1 MAVVILALLGGV
13 IGGVLLS
20 DFGGFVF
27 GLVVGAVVGWVLDL
41 AGRVRQLERKLDA
54 RTTAEARRATE
65 TPAPQRARETE
76 PPPSAEPRPLVERAA
91 PVPREPAR
99 PVLPPTAMD
108 GGSAANAGEGMDARG
123 RATQGAV
130 AGSNSRPMP
139 EPASAREPLPTG
151 RKPPAPT
158 PGAAETARGMRRAAL
173 ESIEPSPFDKLLS
186 KAWGWF
192 TTGNVPVKVGV
203 VLSLFGV
210 GFLVKEGIDRQWLV
224 LPIEFRLMFVA
235 LFGIGLLVL
244 GWRLRGRQRTY
255 ALSVQGGGIGV
266 LFVTIYASYQ
276 LYDLLPPT
284 LAFGLLVTVTT
295 AAIALAVL
303 QDSRALA
310 VLGIVGG
317 FMAPVLASS
326 GSNNHVALFSY
337 YALLDLAIV
346 GIAWFKAWR
355 VLNVLGFLFTFGIG
369 TLWGAG
375 GYDPS
380 DFATTEPFLILFTA
394 MYLVIPVLFAIRVE
408 PPRLRGFVDS
418 TLMFGTPIVA
428 FALQN
433 ELVGDTKYGLAIS
446 AVALAL
452 AYVGMATYLYRTHR
466 EQLRVLV
473 EAQLA
478 LGIAFVTIAV
488 PLALDD
494 ALWTSAAWAL
504 EGAALTWLAFRQQRR
519 LALAAGVALQ
529 ALAGVAY
536 VVKSPVPADWP
547 LLNGPCLGALVLAF
561 AGFFSARLFDPD
573 REDRTGH
580 RALTEDFARV
590 VSVLLFLWAAG
601 WWFFA
606 GIVEVERSVAYDRA
620 LAALLVFSSA
630 TAVLSIVLAGRL
642 RWPRL
647 NWLGLTL
654 WPSAMLL
661 GAVALIAVAHPSE
674 DLGWL
679 AWPVVVGSMLTFL
692 RAREA
697 LFPRLALALHAVSYW
712 LVAGLLL
719 WETHWLVERA
729 ATGVWP
735 EAAVLALGA
744 VFALATQRATTAV
757 AWPFAANARVYLQAG
772 CGALLA
778 ALTLSTLALNV
789 ESSGEAV
796 PLPYLP
802 LMNPLELAS
811 VLVLLAL
818 LKWLGAMSRQ
828 NPDLEGAA
836 RARPA
841 VAGIAVWFL
850 VTMTVARCVHH
861 WAQVPYDLDSLASS
875 TTFQSALSIVWGI
888 AGLAAMIVGARSLR
902 RGVWLVGAGLMSVV
916 VVKLFLV
923 DLGNTGTL
931 ARVVSFL
938 GVGVLLLVVG
948 YFAPVPPRAE
958 TQVSA
963 ARS

>member
-1 MAVVILALLGGV
+1 MVVVILALLGGV
-13 IGGVLLS
+13 IGGVLFS
-20 DFGGFVF
+20 GFDGVVL
-27 GLVVGAVVGWVLDL
+27 GLIVGAVAGWVANL
-41 AGRVRQLERKLDA
+41 AGRVRQLEQRLEA
-54 RTTAEARRATE
+54 RSVAEARRATE
-65 TPAPQRARETE
+65 TPAPQRAREREQAPAVEARSVQRPT
-76 PPPSAEPRPLVERAA
+76 PPPREQA
-91 PVPREPAR
+91 PP
-99 PVLPPTAMD
+99 
-108 GGSAANAGEGMDARG
+108 
-123 RATQGAV
+123 
-130 AGSNSRPMP
+130 
-139 EPASAREPLPTG
+139 AREPLPAA
-151 RKPPAPT
+151 REPAS
-158 PGAAETARGMRRAAL
+158 TAPMRRSAL
-173 ESIEPSPFDKLLS
+173 ENLEPSGIEKVF
-186 KAWGWF
+186 AAVWRWF

-203 VLSLFGV
+203 VLSLLGV
-210 GFLVKEGIDRQWLV
+210 GFLVKEGIDRGFLV
-224 LPIEFRLMFVA
+224 LPIELRLMGVA

-244 GWRLRGRQRTY
+244 GWRLREKNRTY

-276 LYDLLPPT
+276 IYDLLPPT
-284 LAFGLLVTVTT
+284 LAFGLLVAVT
-295 AAIALAVL
+295 AAAMALAVL

-326 GSNNHVALFSY
+326 GSNNHVALFTY
-337 YALLDLAIV
+337 YALLDLAIL

-355 VLNVLGFLFTFGIG
+355 LLNVLGFVFTFGIG
-369 TLWGAG
+369 TLWGAD

-380 DFATTEPFLILFTA
+380 KFATTEPFLILFTL

-428 FALQN
+428 FGLQN

-478 LGIAFVTIAV
+478 LGVAFLTIAV

-519 LALAAGVALQ
+519 LALAAGLALQ
-529 ALAGVAY
+529 AASAVAY
-536 VVKSPVPADWP
+536 VVKSPVVAEWP

-580 RALTEDFARV
+580 GALTEAFARA
-590 VSVLLFLWAAG
+590 VSVLLLLWAAG

-606 GIVEVERSVAYDRA
+606 GITEVERSVAFDRA
-620 LAALLVFSSA
+620 PAALLLFASGTALLAIALA
-630 TAVLSIVLAGRL
+630 TRL

-654 WPSAMLL
+654 WPSAILL
-661 GAVALIAVAHPSE
+661 GAVALLAVAHPAE
-674 DLGWL
+674 DFGWL
-679 AWPVVVGSMLTFL
+679 AWPVAVASMLWFL

-697 LFPRLALALHAVSYW
+697 LFPRLAGALHAAAYW

-719 WETHWLVERA
+719 WETHWLVDRA
-729 ATGVWP
+729 AEGIWP

-744 VFALATQRATTAV
+744 ALALATQRAVRAV
-757 AWPFAANARVYLQAG
+757 AWPFSAHARTYLQAG

-778 ALTLSTLALNV
+778 ALTVAALAINV
-789 ESSGEAV
+789 SSSGEAA

-802 LMNPLELAS
+802 LLNPLELAS

-818 LKWLGAMSRQ
+818 LKWLGALGRQ
-828 NPDLEGAA
+828 NPNLEDAAHA
-836 RARPA
+836 RAA
-841 VAGIAVWFL
+841 VAGAAVWFL

-861 WAQVPYDLDSLASS
+861 WTQVPYDLDSLAAS
-875 TTFQSALSIVWGI
+875 TTFQTALSIVWGI
-888 AGLAAMIVGARSLR
+888 EGLAAMLVGARSRR
-902 RGVWLVGAGLMSVV
+902 RGVWLVGAALMSVV

-923 DLGNTGTL
+923 DLGNTATL

-948 YFAPVPPRAE
+948 YFAPVPPRAAAE
-958 TQVSA
+958 ASA
-963 ARS
+963 A

>member
-1 MAVVILALLGGV
+1 M
-13 IGGVLLS
+13 
-20 DFGGFVF
+20 
-27 GLVVGAVVGWVLDL
+27 
-41 AGRVRQLERKLDA
+41 RKLEQRLDA
-54 RTTAEARRATE
+54 RSVAEARRATE
-65 TPAPQRARETE
+65 TPAPQRASEREE
-76 PPPSAEPRPLVERAA
+76 APAVE
-91 PVPREPAR
+91 
-99 PVLPPTAMD
+99 PPTAMD
-108 GGSAANAGEGMDARG
+108 GGSAANAGSNLRPLVERAAPAPARPV
-123 RATQGAV
+123 Q
-130 AGSNSRPMP
+130 RPLP
-139 EPASAREPLPTG
+139 ERKPVSAAREPLPAAHE
-151 RKPPAPT
+151 PA
-158 PGAAETARGMRRAAL
+158 AALPRRAVL
-173 ESIEPSPFDKLLS
+173 ENLEPSGVEKLF
-186 KAWGWF
+186 ATVWRWF

-203 VLSLFGV
+203 VLSLLGV
-210 GFLVKEGIDRQWLV
+210 GFLVKEGIDRGFLV
-224 LPIEFRLMFVA
+224 LPIEFRLMGVA

-244 GWRLRGRQRTY
+244 GWRLREKNRTY

-276 LYDLLPPT
+276 LYDLLPST
-284 LAFGLLVTVTT
+284 LAFGLLVAVT
-295 AAIALAVL
+295 AAAMALAVL

-326 GSNNHVALFSY
+326 GSNNHVALFTY
-337 YALLDLAIV
+337 YAVLDLAIL

-355 VLNVLGFLFTFGIG
+355 LLNVLGFLFTFGIG
-369 TLWGAG
+369 TLWGID
-375 GYDPS
+375 GYAPDK
-380 DFATTEPFLILFTA
+380 FATTEPFLILFTV

-428 FALQN
+428 FGLQN

-478 LGIAFVTIAV
+478 LGIAFLTIAV

-519 LALAAGVALQ
+519 LALVAGLALQ
-529 ALAGVAY
+529 AASAVAY
-536 VVKSPVPADWP
+536 VVKSPVAAEWP

-580 RALTEDFARV
+580 GALTEAFARA

-606 GIVEVERSVAYDRA
+606 GITEVDRSVVYDYE
-620 LAALLVFSSA
+620 LAALLLFAAGTALLALALA
-630 TAVLSIVLAGRL
+630 TRL

-647 NWLGLTL
+647 NWLGVTL
-654 WPSAMLL
+654 WPSAILL
-661 GAVALIAVAHPSE
+661 AAVALLSVAHPAE
-674 DLGWL
+674 DLGWV
-679 AWPVVVGSMLTFL
+679 AWPVVIGSMLWVL

-697 LFPRLALALHAVSYW
+697 IFPRLAGALHAVAYW
-712 LVAGLLL
+712 LVAGLVL
-719 WETHWLVERA
+719 WETHWLVGRTA
-729 ATGVWP
+729 GGIWP

-744 VFALATQRATTAV
+744 ALVLATQRATTAV
-757 AWPFAANARVYLQAG
+757 AWPFAAHPRSYLQAG
-772 CGALLA
+772 CSALLA
-778 ALTLSTLALNV
+778 ALTLAALMLNV
-789 ESSGEAV
+789 SSSGEAA

-802 LMNPLELAS
+802 LINPLELAS

-818 LKWLGAMSRQ
+818 LKWLVALGRQ
-828 NPDLEGAA
+828 NPELEGVAHV
-836 RARPA
+836 RAP
-841 VAGIAVWFL
+841 VAGVAVWFL
-850 VTMTVARCVHH
+850 VTMTGARCVHH
-861 WAQVPYDLDSLASS
+861 WARVPYDVDSLAAS
-875 TTFQSALSIVWGI
+875 TTFQTALSIVWGI
-888 AGLAAMIVGARSLR
+888 EGLAAMLVGARSRR
-902 RGVWLVGAGLMSVV
+902 RGVWLVGAALMSVV

-923 DLGNTGTL
+923 DLGNTATL

-948 YFAPVPPRAE
+948 YFAPVPPRADAE
-958 TQVSA
+958 VSA
-963 ARS
+963 ARP